1 MLPLLR
7 WANTPIAGG
16 SHWIE
21 REDMRLYPGKVSA
34 IAHDMVAG
42 LSTSGDIEIATE
54 LVAEVVLDV
63 ESVLREYIRLDR
75 DVTDRARE
83 KISREGLEF
92 TQLNK
97 IKQKIAEERNFG
109 VGDRAVEY
117 ITKQI
122 IEALLH
128 SRHVAEVF
136 GEDNVLRRSLRDV
149 INRHTHVDDDLDQE
163 VRRRIKN
170 LQEGT
175 STWEVEYQ
183 KVMGDLRRL
192 KGLDS

>member
-1 MLPLLR
+1 
-7 WANTPIAGG
+7 
-16 SHWIE
+16 
-21 REDMRLYPGKVSA
+21 MRLYPGKVNA
-34 IAHDMVAG
+34 IATDRVQA
-42 LSTSGDIEIATE
+42 LASSGDIE
-54 LVAEVVLDV
+54 VADEMLSEVVLDV
-63 ESVLREYIRLDR
+63 ESVLREYIRVDR

-128 SRHVAEVF
+128 SRHVEEVF
-136 GEDNVLRRSLRDV
+136 GEDHVLRRTLREV

-175 STWEVEYQ
+175 NTWEIEYQ

>member
-1 MLPLLR
+1 
-7 WANTPIAGG
+7 
-16 SHWIE
+16 
-21 REDMRLYPGKVSA
+21 MRLYPGKVNA
-34 IAHDMVAG
+34 IATDMVQA
-42 LSTSGDIEIATE
+42 LASTGDVE
-54 LVAEVVLDV
+54 VADEMVSEVVLDV
-63 ESVLREYIRLDR
+63 ESVLREYIRVDR

-128 SRHVAEVF
+128 SRHVEEVF
-136 GEDNVLRRSLRDV
+136 GEDHVLRRTLRDV

-175 STWEVEYQ
+175 NTWEIEYQ

>member
-1 MLPLLR
+1 
-7 WANTPIAGG
+7 
-16 SHWIE
+16 
-21 REDMRLYPGKVSA
+21 MRLYPGKVTI
-34 IAHDMVAG
+34 IAQDMVAALCAIRDNG
-42 LSTSGDIEIATE
+42 NPDVEVSPDEVS
-54 LVAEVVLDV
+54 EVVLDI

-75 DVTDRARE
+75 DMTERARE
-83 KISREGLEF
+83 KISQEGLEF

-97 IKQKIAEERNFG
+97 IKQKLAEERNFG

-117 ITKQI
+117 LTKQI

-128 SRHVAEVF
+128 SPHVDEVF
-136 GEDNVLRRSLRDV
+136 AEDHALRRTLRDV
-149 INRHTHVDDDLDQE
+149 INRHTHVDDDLDLQ
-163 VRRRIKN
+163 VRNRIKN

-175 STWEVEYQ
+175 QTWELEYQ